1 MKEFIPTGMNG
12 WKTYANLLHMFCDA
26 SYGTVAYL
34 KFLFKT
40 DKLHCSFAMLKTRLA
55 PIYSI
60 SFPRVK
66 LNAAV
71 PGVRLY
77 KLIIKEVDLRR
88 STTTW
93 KYPQTMKISI
103 WLHEYLPILHTHA
116 QKMAGCAKNVKPG
129 ALVRLKKDVLP

>member
-1 MKEFIPTGMNG
+1 
-12 WKTYANLLHMFCDA
+12 
-26 SYGTVAYL
+26 
-34 KFLFKT
+34 
-40 DKLHCSFAMLKTRLA
+40 MLKTRLA